1 MHLHGALSA
10 FSVCSLHALDSF
22 MIIPKALEIGATP
35 AFNYHSYST
44 TKEINIELILI
55 PWLGLTT
62 LLLALWIGL

>member
-1 MHLHGALSA
+1 
-10 FSVCSLHALDSF
+10 

-44 TKEINIELILI
+44 TNVGEINIELILI

-62 LLLALWIGL
+62 LFLALWIGL